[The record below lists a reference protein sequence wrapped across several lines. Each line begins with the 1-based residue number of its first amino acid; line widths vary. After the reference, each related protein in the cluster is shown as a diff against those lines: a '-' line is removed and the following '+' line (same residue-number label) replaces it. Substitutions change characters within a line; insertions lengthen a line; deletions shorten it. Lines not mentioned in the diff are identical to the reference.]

1 MSERTITQTPA
12 RIEINIVR
20 DHGFYFYN
28 RREDGRAV
36 VAAQRIPRERA
47 QEIMAEN
54 ADDVKYQTGTA
65 RFDDG
70 PHQFS
75 WTVEIWP
82 EEEEHG

>member
-20 DHGFYFYN
+20 DQGFYFYN
-28 RREDGRAV
+28 RREDGRTV
-36 VAAQRIPRERA
+36 INAQRISCDRA

-54 ADDVKYQTGTA
+54 ANACTCQTGTV

-75 WTVEIWP
+75 WTAEIWA
-82 EEEEHG
+82 

>member
-1 MSERTITQTPA
+1 MSDAIISKSVT
-12 RIEINIVR
+12 RIEIDIVR

-28 RREDGRAV
+28 RREDGRTV
-36 VAAQRIPRERA
+36 INAQRISCDRA

-54 ADDVKYQTGTA
+54 ANACTCQTGTA

-75 WTVEIWP
+75 WTAEIWA
-82 EEEEHG
+82 